1 MATDFTVI
9 LENRPGTIAE
19 LGEVAGRAG
28 VNLAAICGFPCEGRG
43 VLHVAVDDADA
54 DAARTAFNEAGLEL
68 GDERPVVMV
77 DIPNEPGALGRVSR
91 RIADAGANVDL
102 LYINMSGQLVVGA
115 DNLDIV
121 RSAL

>member
-19 LGEVAGRAG
+19 LGEAAGRAG
-28 VNLAAICGFPCEGRG
+28 VNLEGICGFPCEGRG
-43 VLHVAVDDADA
+43 VLHVVVDDG

-68 GDERPVVMV
+68 RDERPVIMV
-77 DIPNEPGALGRVSR
+77 DIANEPGALGRVSR

-102 LYINMSGQLVVGA
+102 LYINMGGQLVIGA

>member
-19 LGEVAGRAG
+19 LGEAAGRAG
-28 VNLAAICGFPCEGRG
+28 VNLEGICGFPCEGRG
-43 VLHVAVDDADA
+43 VLHVVVEDG

-77 DIPNEPGALGRVSR
+77 DIANEPGALGRVSR

-102 LYINMSGQLVVGA
+102 LYINMGGQLVVGA

>member
-19 LGEVAGRAG
+19 LGEAAGRAG
-28 VNLAAICGFPCEGRG
+28 VNLQGICGFPCEGRG
-43 VLHVAVDDADA
+43 VLHVVVDDA
-54 DAARTAFNEAGLEL
+54 DAARTAFTEAGLEHR
-68 GDERPVVMV
+68 DERPVVLV
-77 DIPNEPGALGRVSR
+77 DIANEPGALGRVSR

-102 LYINMSGQLVVGA
+102 LYITMDGQLVVGA
-115 DNLDIV
+115 DDLDIV

>member
-19 LGEVAGRAG
+19 LGEAAGRAG
-28 VNLAAICGFPCEGRG
+28 VNLQGICGFPCEGRG
-43 VLHVAVDDADA
+43 VLHVVVDDA
-54 DAARTAFNEAGLEL
+54 DAARTAFTEAGLEHR
-68 GDERPVVMV
+68 DERPVVMV
-77 DIPNEPGALGRVSR
+77 DIANEPGALGRVSR

-102 LYINMSGQLVVGA
+102 LYITMDGQLVVGA
-115 DNLDIV
+115 DDLDIV

>member
-19 LGEVAGRAG
+19 LGEAAGRAG
-28 VNLAAICGFPCEGRG
+28 VNLEGICGFPCEGRG
-43 VLHVAVDDADA
+43 VLHVVVEDA
-54 DAARTAFNEAGLEL
+54 DAARTAFDEAGIEL

-77 DIPNEPGALGRVSR
+77 DIANEPGALGRVSR

-102 LYINMSGQLVVGA
+102 LYINMGGQLVVGA
-115 DNLDIV
+115 DNLDVV
-121 RSAL
+121 RSVL

>member
-19 LGEVAGRAG
+19 LGEAAGRAG
-28 VNLAAICGFPCEGRG
+28 VNLEGICGFPCEGRG
-43 VLHVAVDDADA
+43 VLHVVVDDA

-68 GDERPVVMV
+68 GDERPVLMV
-77 DIPNEPGALGRVSR
+77 DIANEPGALGRVSR

-102 LYINMSGQLVVGA
+102 LYINMGGQLVVGA